1 VGFGGATANM
11 HVTERFSRV
20 DAETLKYE
28 LTVDDPLTWTRSWTA
43 VLNLKQS
50 KDQIYEYAC
59 HEGNEAMSGTLRGER
74 VKEKTR

>member
-1 VGFGGATANM
+1 M
-11 HVTERFSRV
+11 
-20 DAETLKYE
+20 KYE
-28 LTVDDPLTWTRSWTA
+28 LTVSDPSTWTRPWTA

-74 VKEKTR
+74 VKEKTRLVK